1 MRFFTFEYQA
11 FNGEINGEINRETNR
26 ETNREFIGVLL
37 SALSTDTTR
46 DRNSFCHGL
55 LFCYRSISTFPTS
68 KPKWRSIA
76 TPTPAA
82 PAVSGSISGAIAK
95 IHKRHKGGEQC
106 I

>member
-1 MRFFTFEYQA
+1 MRFFTFEYQP
-11 FNGEINGEINRETNR
+11 FNREINRETNR
-26 ETNREFIGVLL
+26 EIIGVLL

-68 KPKWRSIA
+68 KPKRRGIA

-82 PAVSGSISGAIAK
+82 PAVSGGISGGIAK
-95 IHKRHKGGEQC
+95 ILKRHMGRAMYMKP
-106 I
+106 